1 MERTKKLS
9 WLEQLKIACLKPREY
24 PRLLQIG
31 KGRVVCFFIVISFLI
46 TFLGYGMNVIGFSV
60 SVGGTKNFI
69 MNRLPEFELK
79 NGTLEMDG
87 TLNFEL
93 GGFHIV
99 ADTSEDQVD
108 TDEFSNAYGG
118 EVFFAKKEAV
128 IHLNAMQQTQYQIS
142 FTNFKNAVVDNEAM
156 LGLIPVVHLFIGIM
170 FLINWI
176 ANILLYLLLCWFISL
191 FVYMNQKAR
200 NEEISFGKVFR
211 LSIYARV
218 IFELIETLGTTAGM
232 GFFSGSLWMI
242 ISYLGSYYLLG
253 MAFVKTEDKK
263 KSE

>member
-9 WLEQLKIACLKPREY
+9 WLEHALSQSLKPREY

-108 TDEFSNAYGG
+108 TDEFSNAYA
-118 EVFFAKKEAV
+118 ER
-128 IHLNAMQQTQYQIS
+128 S
-142 FTNFKNAVVDNEAM
+142 FLQRKRQS
-156 LGLIPVVHLFIGIM
+156 FI
-170 FLINWI
+170 
-176 ANILLYLLLCWFISL
+176 
-191 FVYMNQKAR
+191 
-200 NEEISFGKVFR
+200 
-211 LSIYARV
+211 
-218 IFELIETLGTTAGM
+218 
-232 GFFSGSLWMI
+232 
-242 ISYLGSYYLLG
+242 
-253 MAFVKTEDKK
+253 
-263 KSE
+263 

>member
-1 MERTKKLS
+1 MHTRRGLFCKERGS
-9 WLEQLKIACLKPREY
+9 H
-24 PRLLQIG
+24 
-31 KGRVVCFFIVISFLI
+31 SF
-46 TFLGYGMNVIGFSV
+46 
-60 SVGGTKNFI
+60 KC
-69 MNRLPEFELK
+69 
-79 NGTLEMDG
+79 
-87 TLNFEL
+87 
-93 GGFHIV
+93 HA
-99 ADTSEDQVD
+99 ADT
-108 TDEFSNAYGG
+108 
-118 EVFFAKKEAV
+118 
-128 IHLNAMQQTQYQIS
+128 IS
-142 FTNFKNAVVDNEAM
+142 DFIYEFKNAVVDNEAM

>member
-87 TLNFEL
+87 ALNFEL
-93 GGFHIV
+93 GGFHIA
-99 ADTSEDQVD
+99 ADTSKDQVD
-108 TDEFSNAYGG
+108 TEEFSNSFM
-118 EVFFAKKEAV
+118 EVE
-128 IHLNAMQQTQYQIS
+128 H
-142 FTNFKNAVVDNEAM
+142 
-156 LGLIPVVHLFIGIM
+156 
-170 FLINWI
+170 
-176 ANILLYLLLCWFISL
+176 
-191 FVYMNQKAR
+191 
-200 NEEISFGKVFR
+200 
-211 LSIYARV
+211 
-218 IFELIETLGTTAGM
+218 
-232 GFFSGSLWMI
+232 
-242 ISYLGSYYLLG
+242 
-253 MAFVKTEDKK
+253 
-263 KSE
+263 